1 MALPETAPNAKTP
14 RCSRSHSH
22 CKAAMVY
29 EEQAPPAEQRNCPCV
44 RRRGT
49 QRSKLQGTK
58 VYDETAP
65 TAKPPRTGSLCKAA
79 KPPRCT
85 KKELARCQAA
95 SHQGVRRG
103 RHHCK
108 AARCTKTRP
117 PLPDA
122 TPWRC
127 TKIRLPM
134 PGCKAAR
141 CTKSK
146 KPLPSCEAAKV
157 YQGEAPT
164 AQLQSRPTV
173 YEDGSIIATL

>member
-1 MALPETAPNAKTP
+1 MQRRHGVVEATPIARPPWCMRNRLHLPSRETVHVYDGEAHTAP
-14 RCSRSHSH
+14 S
-22 CKAAMVY
+22 CKAPKCTTKLHPLQSHPG
-29 EEQAPPAEQRNCPCV
+29 QAPIAKLQSHQGV
-44 RRRGT
+44 RRRN
-49 QRSKLQGTK
+49 S
-58 VYDETAP
+58 
-65 TAKPPRTGSLCKAA
+65 
-79 KPPRCT
+79 
-85 KKELARCQAA
+85 RCQAA

-108 AARCTKTRP
+108 AARCTKNRP

-134 PGCKAAR
+134 PSCKAAR

-146 KPLPSCEAAKV
+146 KPLPSCKAAKV

-164 AQLQSRPTV
+164 AQLQSRPAV
-173 YEDGSIIATL
+173 YEEGSIIATL